1 MLYDWLTKNIG
12 PIADILLYIFI
23 FYVILG
29 SIYMYFNKDHVL
41 NNWDKYRC
49 KPSVLPISGFIK
61 KEEGQG
67 ILAST
72 YLNFNGCFWI
82 VIKQYF
88 NILIRPILY
97 IVDIFKKLL
106 NTLLK
111 QMDVVRAQMKVMRN
125 LVFGIVMGMMKKLE
139 NIMTAATFSYSKINE
154 VMKRQLAVYQNVLYL
169 MQTVGVTMNG
179 FISGAMGTILDFA
192 EVGIWVLPIF
202 TLGPAG
208 AIFPAMAY
216 CFHPNTIINRIPI
229 SDIELGQTI
238 DNNSTVISKMKFRM
252 KKDMG
257 VYDYNGTI
265 VSGWHYVNENNDWIK
280 VGDSKIAQP
289 IKLDTDVLYSLNT
302 TNNQIR
308 IGNTLFRD
316 YDEKAISEEANS
328 LILSILNNNLPQN
341 PLLDNKRYRF
351 GFAKDTIIG
360 GKKIQ
365 DLDLDDKILGV
376 VEHKCIGDERFF
388 RINDIICS
396 EYVKIFNNN
405 RWINVR
411 DIGKEVEYSDNYYHI
426 VTGDHTISIGEMV
439 FRDFIEVGNVKDLEI
454 VDALYSL

>member
-1 MLYDWLTKNIG
+1 
-12 PIADILLYIFI
+12 
-23 FYVILG
+23 
-29 SIYMYFNKDHVL
+29 
-41 NNWDKYRC
+41 
-49 KPSVLPISGFIK
+49 
-61 KEEGQG
+61 
-67 ILAST
+67 
-72 YLNFNGCFWI
+72 
-82 VIKQYF
+82 
-88 NILIRPILY
+88 
-97 IVDIFKKLL
+97 
-106 NTLLK
+106 
-111 QMDVVRAQMKVMRN
+111 
-125 LVFGIVMGMMKKLE
+125 
-139 NIMTAATFSYSKINE
+139 
-154 VMKRQLAVYQNVLYL
+154 

-328 LILSILNNNLPQN
+328 LILSIINNNLPQN